1 MAKINVFTSR
11 RRRSRPKKTAQ
22 GAGKFTKWPSNPRSK
37 KYKKKKYRGQGGR
50 KR

>member
-1 MAKINVFTSR
+1 MAKGIFSLLR
-11 RRRSRPKKTAQ
+11 RRTKPKKTSQ

-37 KYKKKKYRGQGGR
+37 KYKTKKNRGQGGR